1 MSIAVAVKHMLAAGM
16 DADAIVA
23 AVDEMESA
31 QQPKR
36 TARQERNRRY
46 YQKRKADASEK
57 RLNKTVKTVSD
68 ALDTPSSPE
77 VSPHTPLPNPSNPN
91 TPFAPLK
98 GGSSPTKSGEFAEFW
113 SAYPHKVGKRD
124 AEKAFAK
131 ARTRAS
137 FDAIMAGLRRYAAKT
152 DDRPWCNP
160 ATFLNQDRW
169 EDAPSEAPQ
178 HRQGQPPPRSGSFRQ
193 AIREL
198 SGSARNEPDQPD
210 TRHHDTGNGG
220 ADRAG
225 SGTVIDLLALPGR
238 R

>member
-1 MSIAVAVKHMLAAGM
+1 MKLSAILAPLVAAG
-16 DADAIVA
+16 
-23 AVDEMESA
+23 VDPETILKTVEAWEA
-31 QQPKR
+31 QQEN
-36 TARQERNRRY
+36 AL
-46 YQKRKADASEK
+46 EK
-57 RLNKTVKTVSD
+57 RRESDRKRQAAKREKSKCHVTSRDVTVTVR
-68 ALDTPSSPE
+68 DTPSSPE

-98 GGSSPTKSGEFAEFW
+98 GGSSPTKSGEFSEFW
-113 SAYPHKVGKRD
+113 ATYPHKVGKRD

-131 ARTRAS
+131 ARTRAP
-137 FDAIMAGLRRYAAKT
+137 FEAIMAGLRRYASKT

-169 EDAPSEAPQ
+169 EDAPSEAPPQ
-178 HRQGQPPPRSGSFRQ
+178 RQGQPPPVDSFRQ

-210 TRHHDTGNGG
+210 TRHDNTGNGG
-220 ADRAG
+220 TDWTG
-225 SGTVIDLLALPGR
+225 SGTVIDLLAIPGR